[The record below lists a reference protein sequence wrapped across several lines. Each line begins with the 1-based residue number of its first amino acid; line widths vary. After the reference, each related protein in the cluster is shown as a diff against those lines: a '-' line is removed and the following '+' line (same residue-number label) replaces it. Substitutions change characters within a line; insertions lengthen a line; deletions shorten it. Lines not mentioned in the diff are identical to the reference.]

1 MIMALELQR
10 IADAF
15 QPRVKAELKDIGA
28 AFLRL
33 GRWLSDRL
41 DEARPV
47 EQRSRSFPI
56 FSFRNDALTLWI
68 EPSQHGSLADLHP
81 DPGLGAAFA
90 SGGRRFLRGLGRTTE
105 AVDEALLLPRLLDSV
120 NRVLGRIADSVVR
133 FTAPSLDRSLFN
145 PEGRTVFDLFGQVAL
160 LGGTVLGGLR
170 TFQRIRDDV
179 AEARDRLRRA
189 FPDSGSS
196 SSTGTGGGNA
206 MGAELPDALE
216 EVSRW
221 LLGGALFLMAAPGY
235 LEHLIGAGGLRLR
248 TQVLGALSGIERSI
262 FQLRTDVMT
271 SVRQHLPVLL
281 VQGLSFLL
289 TAEDLVMSNLR
300 LYSRFAVLYGD
311 EVLGQ
316 SVSFLDQTTA
326 YINDWIDTVR
336 LVDRV
341 ASAIWDTDLLPVI
354 LIYLGLPGAVPIE
367 MLLHQAGL
375 VTFTLGD
382 LIDAQRATARA
393 ALTVF
398 LGLVEGALAV
408 GSGVEAAGRRAQDLD
423 PRNLIPRIWHG
434 RPIFPS
440 HPNTLAAVRGRVTAL
455 RQVVGIALRPMI
467 PLPPEVAR
475 PSWPRTFPNLAD
487 TLFPGGGAE
496 LQAFFAQAG
505 LAVRGVV
512 GSIFRTGQDT
522 LLHLSATATGLS
534 ADARTLGSAAQV
546 AQQDA
551 FAARMARL
559 VFGPQITELQRRAAG
574 PADPLALAFEQHVR
588 SAGFDLAG
596 GVLWGFVVEMLEA
609 WDRRAEEGGGASQR
623 ITPTSPH
630 ILARH
635 ARVGRAQMQALT
647 LRAPGHSMDR
657 ALARRI
663 ADEFGRQ
670 VSAAYDAAQV
680 ELARLREETRP

>member
-1 MIMALELQR
+1 MIMAL
-10 IADAF
+10 
-15 QPRVKAELKDIGA
+15 
-28 AFLRL
+28 
-33 GRWLSDRL
+33 
-41 DEARPV
+41 
-47 EQRSRSFPI
+47 EQRSRSFPV
-56 FSFRNDALTLWI
+56 FYFLNDALTLWI
-68 EPSQHGSLADLHP
+68 ERGQHGSLVDLHP
-81 DPGLGAAFA
+81 DPGLGQAFV
-90 SGGRRFLRGLGRTTE
+90 SGGRRFLQGLGRTTE

-120 NRVLGRIADSVVR
+120 NRVLGRIADSVER
-133 FTAPSLDRSLFN
+133 FTAPRLDRNLFN
-145 PEGRTVFDLFGQVAL
+145 PEGRTVFDILGQVAL

-179 AEARDRLRRA
+179 AEARERLRRA
-189 FPDSGSS
+189 FPP
-196 SSTGTGGGNA
+196 GGGGGG
-206 MGAELPDALE
+206 GATSAPGGGGGGLGTELPDALE

-221 LLGGALFLMAAPGY
+221 LLGGALFLMAAPAY
-235 LEHLIGAGGLRLR
+235 LEHLIGAGALRLR
-248 TQVLGALSGIERSI
+248 TQVLGSLSGIERSI
-262 FQLRTDVMT
+262 FQLRTDVMNAA
-271 SVRQHLPVLL
+271 RQHLPVLL

-289 TAEDLVMSNLR
+289 TAEDLVLSNLR

-341 ASAIWDTDLLPVI
+341 TSAIWDTDLLPVI
-354 LIYLGLPGAVPIE
+354 LIYLGLPAAVPVE

-382 LIDAQRATARA
+382 LIDTQRAMARA
-393 ALTVF
+393 SLTVF
-398 LGLVEGALAV
+398 LGLIEGALAV

-423 PRNLIPRIWHG
+423 PTVLIPRLWHG
-434 RPIFPS
+434 RPIFPA
-440 HPNTLAAVRGRVTAL
+440 HPNTLAAVRGRVRAL

-467 PLPPEVAR
+467 PLPAEVAR

-522 LLHLSATATGLS
+522 LLHLAATAEGLS
-534 ADARTLGSAAQV
+534 ADARTLGSAAQY

-551 FAARMARL
+551 FAGRMARL
-559 VFGPQITELQRRAAG
+559 VFGPQVTAAELQRRVAR
-574 PADPLALAFEQHVR
+574 PADPLALAFEDHVR
-588 SAGFDLAG
+588 RAGFDLAG
-596 GVLWGFVVEMLEA
+596 GVLWGFVVEMLAA
-609 WDRRAEEGGGASQR
+609 WDERAAEGGGASAR

-635 ARVGRAQMQALT
+635 ARVGRAQMQTLT
-647 LRAPGHSMDR
+647 LRAPGHPMDR
-657 ALARRI
+657 ALARQI
-663 ADEFGRQ
+663 AEEFGRQ
-670 VSAAYDAAQV
+670 VTAAYDAAQV
-680 ELARLREETRP
+680 ELARLRQETRP